1 MSSNM
6 LHEFAKIFANLQL
19 DLRIL
24 RSKTLYWSG
33 CFQHSRVSGEGRR
46 NAVALCI
53 PSTALSRLGK
63 RVKDFLR

>member
-33 CFQHSRVSGEGRR
+33 CFQHSRVSGEGQRKRR
-46 NAVALCI
+46 GTVYPFYCI
-53 PSTALSRLGK
+53 EPFGK
-63 RVKDFLR
+63 KS